1 MTLPLIYTL
10 NNSDKSVRKELI
22 YIVKNKNE
30 DKKYVKRAIEL
41 IHQSGGIQ
49 YAAKKMHALKEEALD
64 LIKEIPDSPSKQ
76 ALIGLVNYS
85 IERKK

>member
-10 NNSDKSVRKELI
+10 ENSDKAIKKELI

-30 DKKYVKRAIEL
+30 DSKSVKRAIE
-41 IHQSGGIQ
+41 IVTQAGGIS
-49 YAAKKMHALKEEALD
+49 YATAKMNQLKNEALS
-64 LIKEIPDSPSKQ
+64 LLEGIPDSPAKR
-76 ALIGLVNYS
+76 ALIGLVDYS